1 MWEYYQIA
9 CEGREVKALSY
20 SQIRDYIRDLDV
32 RGLVN
37 HNPQKGVSIVGASV
51 EDLSRVLQTIER
63 SHKLEEE
70 Q

>member
-37 HNPQKGVSIVGASV
+37 NNPQKGVSIVGASV